1 MRAAQC
7 ARLLIVGKPVDL
19 ANVLHR
25 RNVTAESIAGS
36 LAAINARFVP
46 VVWAAT
52 PAKAAQMVERLAVYF
67 WAGAARPFIGKVD
80 VPAWCREGVLDNWKG

>member
-1 MRAAQC
+1 MDTDTDLTATDALEAAQGD
-7 ARLLIVGKPVDL
+7 AVERGGADTPP
-19 ANVLHR
+19 A
-25 RNVTAESIAGS
+25 
-36 LAAINARFVP
+36 
-46 VVWAAT
+46 